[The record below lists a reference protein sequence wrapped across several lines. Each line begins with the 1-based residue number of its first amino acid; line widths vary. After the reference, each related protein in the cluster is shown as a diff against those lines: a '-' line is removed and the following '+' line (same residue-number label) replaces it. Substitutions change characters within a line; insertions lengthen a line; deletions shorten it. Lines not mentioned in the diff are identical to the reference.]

1 MSLRWT
7 LTSDATWVPGRF
19 HNSHCT
25 TEPIGHDRPDL
36 ASFFAAPTSILA
48 APGASWRRLYGPSS
62 SNLDG
67 QTSKT
72 TNSAAEGY
80 QNQENR
86 TFAEMSSKSRSR
98 NHAKSI
104 QRTKNDAHG
113 AHLVPGGSQMTPQ
126 SSPRAT
132 QNRRKIKKFGAK
144 VDKMST

>member
-1 MSLRWT
+1 M
-7 LTSDATWVPGRF
+7 TWVPGPSRSVTGRF

-80 QNQENR
+80 QNHESR

-98 NHAKSI
+98 YHGKSI
-104 QRTKNDAHG
+104 QRAKNDAQG
-113 AHLVPGGSQMTPQ
+113 AHLVPEGSQRTPQ
-126 SSPRAT
+126 SAARAT
-132 QNRRKIKKFGAK
+132 QNRSKIKTCGAK
-144 VDKMST
+144 VNKMST

>member
-1 MSLRWT
+1 MGSRPFQAV
-7 LTSDATWVPGRF
+7 SGCF

-48 APGASWRRLYGPSS
+48 APGASWRRLCGPSG

-86 TFAEMSSKSRSR
+86 TFVEMSSKSRSR
-98 NHAKSI
+98 YHGKSI
-104 QRTKNDAHG
+104 QRAKNDAQG
-113 AHLVPGGSQMTPQ
+113 ATWCPKGAKGRPKALPGP
-126 SSPRAT
+126 
-132 QNRRKIKKFGAK
+132 RKIDQKSRHVVPKSIK
-144 VDKMST
+144 CRLELTT

>member
-1 MSLRWT
+1 MGSKPFPAVR
-7 LTSDATWVPGRF
+7 GRF

-25 TEPIGHDRPDL
+25 TEPIGNDRPDL

-48 APGASWRRLYGPSS
+48 APGASWRRLYGPSG

-67 QTSKT
+67 QTPKT

-80 QNQENR
+80 RNQENR
-86 TFAEMSSKSRSR
+86 TCAEMSSKSRSR
-98 NHAKSI
+98 SHAKSI
-104 QRTKNDAHG
+104 QRTKNDTHG
-113 AHLVPGGSQMTPQ
+113 AHLVPGGSQMTSQ

-132 QNRRKIKKFGAK
+132 PNRRKIKKFGVK